1 VSAAYIRLAELAERE
16 RDLALAGQ
24 VDEVLAVQ
32 AERTA
37 LIAGLPAAAPAEAQ
51 PYLRRAFAAQAET
64 TAALGRGLRSVREEA
79 VRLEHGRGAVAAYL
93 PSAPRVA
100 RVAATG

>member
-16 RDLALAGQ
+16 RDLAVAGH
-24 VDEVLAVQ
+24 VDDVLAVQ
-32 AERTA
+32 AERAA
-37 LIAGLPAAAPAEAQ
+37 LIASLPATAPAEAQ
-51 PYLRRAFAAQAET
+51 PYLRRASAAQAET
-64 TAALGRGLRSVREEA
+64 TVALGRGLRSVREEA

>member
-1 VSAAYIRLAELAERE
+1 MSAAYIRLAELAERE
-16 RDLALAGQ
+16 RDLAVAGRIE
-24 VDEVLAVQ
+24 DVLAVQ
-32 AERTA
+32 AERSA
-37 LIAGLPAAAPAEAQ
+37 LIATLPAGAPAEAR
-51 PYLRRAFAAQAET
+51 PYLRRAFAAQTET
-64 TAALGRGLRSVREEA
+64 TAALGEGLRSVRDEA

>member
-1 VSAAYIRLAELAERE
+1 MSAAYIRLAELAERE
-16 RDLALAGQ
+16 RDLAVAGH
-24 VDEVLAVQ
+24 VDDVLAVQ
-32 AERTA
+32 AERAA
-37 LIAGLPAAAPAEAQ
+37 LISSLPATSPAEAQ

-64 TAALGRGLRSVREEA
+64 TVALGRGLRSVREEA

>member
-1 VSAAYIRLAELAERE
+1 MRAGVVTGIPRWTVVSSGGSAIRR
-16 RDLALAGQ
+16 
-24 VDEVLAVQ
+24 
-32 AERTA
+32 A
-37 LIAGLPAAAPAEAQ
+37 LIASLPATAPAEAQ

-64 TAALGRGLRSVREEA
+64 TVALGRGLRSVREEA